1 MGFRHDDYTVAWIC
15 ALPLEMTAAKAML
28 DKVHPSLPQPETDH
42 NVYTLGNVAGHNV
55 VMACLPAGV
64 YGTTSAAIV
73 LAHMLPT
80 FPSLRFGL
88 MVGIGGGVPSKNAD
102 IRLGDVVVSMPTAG
116 SGGVIQ
122 YDYGKTLRDGGL
134 QRTGSLNKPPQ
145 YLLTAV
151 SQIRSDYMIGD
162 SLIKKGISET
172 LQKHQKIHEQF
183 SRPDQDW
190 LYKPGYDHASKT
202 VNCSLCDP
210 SQLVVRTTRENNEPA
225 IHYGLIASGNQVM
238 KNAKIRDSI
247 AQELDILCF
256 EMEAAGM
263 MDQLPCLV
271 IRGICDYCDSHK
283 HKQWQGYSAL
293 AAAVYARALLEVVPL
308 YNNDLSREKRSFW
321 MVPFARNPRFVGRQN
336 EIHSLEQSIIHSRGP
351 TKTAICGLGG
361 IGKTQIALEL
371 AYRAREKVPGISIF
385 WIPCTSYENVEQAYL
400 SLASSLGI
408 TDIKPAEVKEQIKT
422 FLSQEHARRWLL
434 IFDNADDIKIWT
446 KGSATA
452 PPLKDILPQ
461 SEHGHILFTS
471 RNRKLAVKLA
481 SPNVLSIPDLD
492 LITAKEILKK
502 LLIQKQLLQDD
513 CATTALLEQLGF
525 LPLAIS
531 QAAAYINENEILL
544 SEYLSLL
551 GKQERS
557 IIEMLSEEFEDDGR
571 YAEIRNPVATTWW
584 ISFLQI
590 RQLDELA
597 ADYLSFMACIDPRVI
612 PHSILPPAPSAKKQ
626 AEALGLLKAYS
637 FISSQAR
644 DGLFSLHRL
653 VHLATRNWMRIN
665 KILDSWVERVT
676 CQLDDVFP
684 DNDHDY
690 RRIWRDYLPHVL
702 YLTESEEFQRS
713 RHEYYGFSSRIG
725 RCLQSDGRYNEAQIF
740 YTDVL
745 EIKETALGPEH
756 PDTLTSASNLGS
768 VLEDQGKYE
777 EAEAMHL
784 RALKGR
790 EKALGPMHPDTLTSV
805 RNLGSV
811 FERQGKYKEA
821 EAMHQRALQGY
832 KKVLGPEH
840 PDTLTSV
847 SNLGSVLQKQGKYK
861 EAEAMH
867 LQALK
872 GIEKALGPEH
882 PDTLTSVSNLGSVLE
897 QQGKYEEAEAMHRR
911 DLKGSEKIL
920 GPEHPDTLT
929 SVSNLGS
936 VLGRQGKYEEAE
948 AMHLQAL
955 KGREKALG
963 PMHPDTLTSV
973 SNLGLVLEQQ
983 GKYKEAEA
991 MYQQDLKG
999 SEKILGPEH
1008 PDTLTSVSKL
1018 GSVLQKQGKYKEAEA
1033 MHRRDLKGSEKVLGP
1048 EHPDTLTSISNLG
1061 SVLEQQ
1067 GKYEE
1072 AEAMHQ
1078 RALQGYEKVLG
1089 PEHPYTLSSVSN
1101 LGSVLER
1108 QGKYEETETMH
1119 RQAQEGYKKAL
1130 GPEHPYTL
1138 TSVSNLGSVL
1148 RRQGKYEEAE
1158 AMNQRALQGYEKQA
1172 LQGYKKVLGPEHP
1185 DTLTS
1190 VSNLGLV
1197 LEDQGK
1203 YKEAEAMYLRALK
1216 GREKAL
1222 GPMHPDTLT
1231 SVSNLGLVLE
1241 QQGKYKEAEAMHQQ
1255 TLEGREKAL
1264 GPMYPDTLTSVSNLG
1279 SVLQKQGK
1287 YKEAEAMH
1295 RQDLKGLE
1303 KILGPKHPDTLTSVS
1318 NLGSVLEQ
1326 QGRYEEAEA
1335 MYQRALQ
1342 GYEKVLGPE
1351 HPYTLTIMNNLA
1363 HTWILQDKMQDA
1375 LALMGKCLELRNRIL
1390 GFDHPDTQ
1398 SSSRSLYIWKKNYTS
1413 LPTKQL
1419 QVFIQAE
1426 HDQVREIATES
1437 PEVVVTKLTGEEH
1450 ITLNRRQEQL
1460 TTPVKQFIANHPL
1473 RAIIASNSSARQDH
1487 GITEVD

>member
-1 MGFRHDDYTVAWIC
+1 MAFRHDDYTVAWIC

-122 YDYGKTLRDGGL
+122 YDYGKTLRDGSL

-151 SQIRSDYMIGD
+151 SQIRSDYMVRD

-256 EMEAAGM
+256 EMEAAGL

-408 TDIKPAEVKEQIKT
+408 TDIKPAEVKEQVKT
-422 FLSQEHARRWLL
+422 FLSQEHAGRWLL
-434 IFDNADDIKIWT
+434 IFDNADDMEMWT

-471 RNRKLAVKLA
+471 RNRKLAAKLA

-492 LITAKEILKK
+492 QITAKEILKK

-513 CATTALLEQLGF
+513 CATNALLEQLGF

-531 QAAAYINENEILL
+531 QAAAYINENEIWL

-612 PHSILPPAPSAKKQ
+612 PQSILPPAPSAKKQ

-665 KILDSWVERVT
+665 EILDSWVERVT

-690 RRIWRDYLPHVL
+690 RRLWRDYLPHVL
-702 YLTESEEFQRS
+702 YLTESEEFQRF
-713 RHEYYGFSSRIG
+713 RHEYYDFFSRIG

-745 EIKETALGPEH
+745 EIKKTALGPEH
-756 PDTLTSASNLGS
+756 PDTLI
-768 VLEDQGKYE
+768 
-777 EAEAMHL
+777 
-784 RALKGR
+784 
-790 EKALGPMHPDTLTSV
+790 
-805 RNLGSV
+805 
-811 FERQGKYKEA
+811 
-821 EAMHQRALQGY
+821 
-832 KKVLGPEH
+832 
-840 PDTLTSV
+840 SV
-847 SNLGSVLQKQGKYK
+847 SNLGS
-861 EAEAMH
+861 
-867 LQALK
+867 
-872 GIEKALGPEH
+872 
-882 PDTLTSVSNLGSVLE
+882 
-897 QQGKYEEAEAMHRR
+897 
-911 DLKGSEKIL
+911 
-920 GPEHPDTLT
+920 
-929 SVSNLGS
+929 
-936 VLGRQGKYEEAE
+936 
-948 AMHLQAL
+948 
-955 KGREKALG
+955 
-963 PMHPDTLTSV
+963 
-973 SNLGLVLEQQ
+973 
-983 GKYKEAEA
+983 
-991 MYQQDLKG
+991 
-999 SEKILGPEH
+999 
-1008 PDTLTSVSKL
+1008 
-1018 GSVLQKQGKYKEAEA
+1018 
-1033 MHRRDLKGSEKVLGP
+1033 
-1048 EHPDTLTSISNLG
+1048 
-1061 SVLEQQ
+1061 
-1067 GKYEE
+1067 

-1089 PEHPYTLSSVSN
+1089 PEHP
-1101 LGSVLER
+1101 
-1108 QGKYEETETMH
+1108 
-1119 RQAQEGYKKAL
+1119 
-1130 GPEHPYTL
+1130 
-1138 TSVSNLGSVL
+1138 
-1148 RRQGKYEEAE
+1148 
-1158 AMNQRALQGYEKQA
+1158 
-1172 LQGYKKVLGPEHP
+1172 
-1185 DTLTS
+1185 D
-1190 VSNLGLV
+1190 
-1197 LEDQGK
+1197 
-1203 YKEAEAMYLRALK
+1203 
-1216 GREKAL
+1216 
-1222 GPMHPDTLT
+1222 
-1231 SVSNLGLVLE
+1231 
-1241 QQGKYKEAEAMHQQ
+1241 
-1255 TLEGREKAL
+1255 
-1264 GPMYPDTLTSVSNLG
+1264 
-1279 SVLQKQGK
+1279 
-1287 YKEAEAMH
+1287 
-1295 RQDLKGLE
+1295 
-1303 KILGPKHPDTLTSVS
+1303 
-1318 NLGSVLEQ
+1318 
-1326 QGRYEEAEA
+1326 
-1335 MYQRALQ
+1335 
-1342 GYEKVLGPE
+1342 
-1351 HPYTLTIMNNLA
+1351 TLTIMNNLA

-1375 LALMGKCLELRNRIL
+1375 LALMEKCVERRNRIL
-1390 GFDHPDTQ
+1390 GPDHPDTE
-1398 SSSRSLYIWKKNYTS
+1398 SSSRSLYMWKENYAS

-1419 QVFIQAE
+1419 QKLPQN
-1426 HDQVREIATES
+1426 HRKLLS
-1437 PEVVVTKLTGEEH
+1437 P
-1450 ITLNRRQEQL
+1450 N
-1460 TTPVKQFIANHPL
+1460 
-1473 RAIIASNSSARQDH
+1473 
-1487 GITEVD
+1487 